1 MNIYY
6 ERALRCPEE
15 SFFLLGPRGTGKS
28 TWLQHQFP
36 NAKLI
41 NLLDERERYR
51 LMAQP
56 GSFALEIQAIPPG
69 SWVIVD
75 EIQKMPDLLN
85 EVHRFIET
93 RQIKFAL
100 CGSSARKLRQAGVNL
115 LAGRALSR
123 TLYPFQPDEVPG
135 PFDLEAALRYGTLPV
150 AWQSS
155 AREEKL
161 EAYIM
166 TYLKEEVQAE
176 ALVRNLPG
184 FARFIAVAALLH
196 GQAVNTA
203 NIARDC
209 GVSRPTV
216 DAYLEILEQTLLCI
230 RLRAFEGKLRIKER
244 KHPKLFWIDP
254 GLVRAAK
261 QQIQSGLAAEER
273 GHLFE
278 GLVCTTL
285 LAYRDYRRAFT
296 DLRYWAPSSS
306 REMEVDFL
314 AIRNDQMVAMEVKSG
329 ATFNE
334 TWCKGLRA
342 FGTPPGVIRRIVVCP
357 DSPDMKTADGIEIL
371 SYRRLASILHAGT
384 LFPSKL

>member
-1 MNIYY
+1 MYY
-6 ERALRCPEE
+6 ERALTRPEE

-28 TWLQHQFP
+28 TWLQHSFP
-36 NAKLI
+36 DAKI
-41 NLLDERERYR
+41 IDLLDERQRYR
-51 LMAQP
+51 FMAQP
-56 GSFALEIQAIPPG
+56 GSFALELQALLPG

-93 RQIKFAL
+93 RQLKFAL

-123 TLYPFQPDEVPG
+123 TLYPFQPDEIPG
-135 PFDLEAALRYGTLPV
+135 PFDLEDALRYGTLPI
-150 AWQSS
+150 AWKSNVK
-155 AREEKL
+155 EEKL
-161 EAYIM
+161 EVYIM

-184 FARFIAVAALLH
+184 FARFISVAALLH
-196 GQAVNTA
+196 GQSINTT
-203 NIARDC
+203 NIAREC
-209 GVSRPTV
+209 GISRPTV
-216 DAYLEILEQTLLCI
+216 DAYLDILEQTLLCV
-230 RLRAFEGKLRIKER
+230 RLRAYEGKLRIKER

-261 QQIQSGLAAEER
+261 QQLQSQLAAEER

-306 REMEVDFL
+306 LETEVDFL
-314 AIRNDQMVAMEVKSG
+314 AIRNDQIVAVEVKSG
-329 ATFNE
+329 TIFNPA
-334 TWCKGLRA
+334 WCKGLRA
-342 FGTPPGVIRRIVVCP
+342 FGTPPGLVRRIVVCP
-357 DSPDMKTADGIEIL
+357 DSPDLKTADGIEVV
-371 SYRRLASILHAGT
+371 SYRRLASILHEGT
-384 LFPSKL
+384 LFG

>member
-1 MNIYY
+1 MYY
-6 ERALRCPEE
+6 ERALTCPAE

-28 TWLQHQFP
+28 TWLRHQLP
-36 NAKLI
+36 QAKLI
-41 NLLDERERYR
+41 DLLDERQRYR
-51 LMAQP
+51 LMSQP
-56 GSFALEIQAIPPG
+56 GSFALEIQTLPPG

-85 EVHRFIET
+85 EVHRFIEN

-123 TLYPFQPDEVPG
+123 TLYPFQPDEIPEVFG
-135 PFDLEAALRYGTLPV
+135 LEDALQYGTLPV
-150 AWQSS
+150 AWKSA

-184 FARFIAVAALLH
+184 FARFITVAAILH
-196 GQAVNTA
+196 GQSINTA

-209 GVSRPTV
+209 GISRPTV
-216 DAYLEILEQTLLCI
+216 DAYLEILEQTLLCT
-230 RLRAFEGKLRIKER
+230 RLRAYEGKLRMKER
-244 KHPKLFWIDP
+244 KHPKLYWIDP

-261 QQIQSGLAAEER
+261 QQLQSRLAAEER

-296 DLRYWAPSSS
+296 DLRYWAPSSALDV
-306 REMEVDFL
+306 EVDFL
-314 AIRNDQMVAMEVKSG
+314 VMRNDELIAVEVKSG
-329 ATFNE
+329 ANFNE

-342 FGTPPGVIRRIVVCP
+342 FGTPQGIVRRLVVCP
-357 DSPDMKTADGIEIL
+357 DSPDLRTDDGIEIV
-371 SYRRLASILHAGT
+371 SYRRLASMLHEGT
-384 LFPSKL
+384 FFPTK

>member
-1 MNIYY
+1 MYY
-6 ERALRCPEE
+6 ERALVCPEE

-28 TWLQHQFP
+28 TWLRHQLP
-36 NAKLI
+36 DAKFI
-41 NLLDERERYR
+41 DLLDERQRYR
-51 LMAQP
+51 LMSQP
-56 GSFALEIQAIPPG
+56 GAFALELQAVASG

-93 RQIKFAL
+93 RGLRFAL
-100 CGSSARKLRQAGVNL
+100 CGSSARKLRKAGVNL

-123 TLYPFQPDEVPG
+123 TLYPFQPDELPG
-135 PFDLEAALRYGTLPV
+135 TFDIEDALRYGTLPV
-150 AWQSS
+150 AWGSRV
-155 AREEKL
+155 REEKL

-184 FARFIAVAALLH
+184 FARFIAVAAILH
-196 GQAVNTA
+196 GQAINAT

-216 DAYLEILEQTLLCI
+216 EAYLDILEQTLLCV
-230 RLRAFEGKLRIKER
+230 RLPAYEGKLRVKER
-244 KHPKLFWIDP
+244 KHPKLFWVDP

-261 QQIQSGLAAEER
+261 QQLQPTLAAEER

-296 DLRYWAPSSS
+296 DLRYWAPNSSTAA
-306 REMEVDFL
+306 EVDFL
-314 AIRNDQMVAMEVKSG
+314 VIRNDRMVAIEVKSG
-329 ATFNE
+329 AVFNE
-334 TWCKGLRA
+334 TWCRGLRA
-342 FGTPPGVIRRIVVCP
+342 FGTPPGVVRRLVVCP
-357 DSPDMKTADGIEIL
+357 DTPDLKLSDNIEVF
-371 SYRRLASILHAGT
+371 SYRRLASLLHAGS
-384 LFPSKL
+384 LFDA